1 MARASAAATGIDVRR
16 AASTTKSWPSPFIL
30 RKGMVALP
38 DMAHIWRG
46 GSKRQS
52 NELRVTSSRPRQYS
66 RHNEQ
71 PAPRFDRYQGPD
83 RRRGLRVQPASSGRP
98 HPMPE
103 IALPQHANFDPP
115 LSKASRRLL
124 MLSIATPRPCPW
136 GPSCICLTLAEGR
149 ALRRVAKIA
158 RRWKRQVRRDARQR
172 AQERLETRED

>member
-1 MARASAAATGIDVRR
+1 
-16 AASTTKSWPSPFIL
+16 
-30 RKGMVALP
+30 
-38 DMAHIWRG
+38 
-46 GSKRQS
+46 
-52 NELRVTSSRPRQYS
+52 
-66 RHNEQ
+66 
-71 PAPRFDRYQGPD
+71 
-83 RRRGLRVQPASSGRP
+83 
-98 HPMPE
+98 MPE
-103 IALPQHANFDPP
+103 IAPPEPANFDPP